1 MTENATKD
9 ETRDGPATKFYLPA
23 VTRPSASLERF
34 EGFVEELFDF
44 HGVVLIPES
53 YNK

>member
-1 MTENATKD
+1 MSERELTD
-9 ETRDGPATKFYLPA
+9 ETRDETPTEKFYLPA
-23 VTRPSASLERF
+23 VAFTPTFDCIEN
-34 EGFVEELFDF
+34 FVEDAFDF